1 MAKKRHHEEDN
12 GTHEHPRKKIATSPT
27 VLGGNTD
34 KSISPE
40 KGSFNPS
47 QSSVITGNLE
57 KKSGYRSVGLLE
69 ETLAK
74 SSQVH
79 VPSSLPPQ
87 ASRSQGK
94 QNIGSGQFYGSF
106 PALPLIKNPNIA
118 EAPFTHQGTMSDL
131 SSGGELISMNY
142 ERLEFLGDAYLELIA
157 SRAIL
162 PRFPD
167 FSPGKLSQTRQL
179 ITCNETLAEFSL
191 RYGFDKRA
199 HLPPELK
206 RRQGASEDRGWTKTM
221 GDIFEAYL
229 AAVIISDAENGFAIA
244 EKWLAELWEPLLS
257 SQVNPQVADAK
268 TKQVLA
274 TKIMSKGTKIN
285 YRDHGLPKN
294 SNLKG
299 KSVFSVGIYYTGLG
313 YTDLFLGSGQGSNK
327 AEAGYDAASK
337 ALKHPQL
344 KEIMA
349 KKKEFDAR
357 SRAEK
362 EQRLAAEKST
372 ED

>member
-1 MAKKRHHEEDN
+1 MAKKRHHEDDHS
-12 GTHEHPRKKIATSPT
+12 THEHSRKKLATTLT
-27 VLGGNTD
+27 VSKGNAD
-34 KSISPE
+34 KTFSPE
-40 KGSFNPS
+40 KGSFDPS
-47 QSSVITGNLE
+47 QSSVVNGNIE
-57 KKSGYRSVGLLE
+57 EKSGYQSLSLLE

-79 VPSSLPPQ
+79 VPSSLWPQ
-87 ASRSQGK
+87 VSRSYG
-94 QNIGSGQFYGSF
+94 NPSIGSGQFHGSF
-106 PALPLIKNPNIA
+106 PTLPPIQDPNIA
-118 EAPFTHQGTMSDL
+118 EAPFTHQGTMSAL

-157 SRAIL
+157 SRVII

-167 FSPGKLSQTRQL
+167 FSPGRLSQTRQL

-199 HLPPELK
+199 HLPPELE
-206 RRQGASEDRGWTKTM
+206 RRKGASEDKGWTKTM

-229 AAVIISDAENGFAIA
+229 AAVIISDAETGFAIA
-244 EKWLAELWEPLLS
+244 EKWLSELWEPLLS
-257 SQVNPQVADAK
+257 GQVNPQVADAK
-268 TKQVLA
+268 AKQVLA

-299 KSVFSVGIYYTGLG
+299 KSVFSVGIYYTGHG
-313 YTDLFLGSGQGSNK
+313 FTDLFLGSGKGSNK

-344 KEIMA
+344 KLIMA

-357 SRAEK
+357 SKAER
-362 EQRLAAEKST
+362 EQILEAEKST